1 MHDQLEQ
8 KQVRCCKRAYVCTFA
23 CVGIVCESNVCVC
36 MSECVSVCAPA
47 CLCRP
52 AVPFLTLIQ
61 KLLTQKG
68 DNQQMNR
75 KRETEAGFTER
86 FHREVAQ
93 KGCTERFHRDWT
105 ETERF
110 HREVAQRLNRNR
122 EVSQRG
128 FTGTEQ
134 KQVSQRGSTERF
146 HKELSQGLDRNREV
160 PRRNFTETGQKQ
172 GGFIERFHREVSQ
185 KVKQRGFTG
194 TEQKQVSQRGS
205 MKRFHKE
212 IHRDWTETERFHREV
227 SQRLNR
233 NRFHREV
240 SPRGFTERFHR
251 EVSQRGI
258 PTENGF
264 PEIPANAGGLARI
277 NFEAHTTCNSITT
290 IRWYI
295 SSALPPVCS
304 VDASSLLL

>member
-1 MHDQLEQ
+1 MYDSGRPYVRRYGQSGLRIFKLLCMHDQLEQ

-105 ETERF
+105 ETERL
-110 HREVAQRLNRNR
+110 HRKIPQRLDRNR

-128 FTGTEQ
+128 CTETEQ
-134 KQVSQRGSTERF
+134 KQRG
-146 HKELSQGLDRNREV
+146 L
-160 PRRNFTETGQKQ
+160 
-172 GGFIERFHREVSQ
+172 
-185 KVKQRGFTG
+185 
-194 TEQKQVSQRGS
+194 
-205 MKRFHKE
+205 
-212 IHRDWTETERFHREV
+212 TERFHR
-227 SQRLNR
+227 
-233 NRFHREV
+233 
-240 SPRGFTERFHR
+240 
-251 EVSQRGI
+251 
-258 PTENGF
+258 
-264 PEIPANAGGLARI
+264 
-277 NFEAHTTCNSITT
+277 
-290 IRWYI
+290 
-295 SSALPPVCS
+295 
-304 VDASSLLL
+304 D